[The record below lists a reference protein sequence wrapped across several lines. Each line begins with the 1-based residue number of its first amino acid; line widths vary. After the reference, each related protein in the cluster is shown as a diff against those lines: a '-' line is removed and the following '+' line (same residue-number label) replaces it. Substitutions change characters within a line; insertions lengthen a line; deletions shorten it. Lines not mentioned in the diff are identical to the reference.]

1 MTTVD
6 DRSVRLVDAAQV
18 VHVESGSGYGAI
30 GADVHVFRD
39 RGPVYLLT
47 EHRPPDPVDTA
58 WLLAQPSRMLN
69 ADLAVVTFT
78 GRDRELAALTAWRDA
93 ATPRLS
99 ARWMHAPGGQGKTR
113 LAAQFATESMAAGWK
128 VVRALHGPGQ
138 PLPGSQDLRLGG
150 APGLLLVVDYADR
163 WPVSHLR
170 WLFHNALFHQ
180 AVPTRLLLLARSV
193 HTWSAVRAELEE
205 LRAETGEFPL
215 GPLGGGTARER
226 VERRAEMF
234 RVARD
239 CLAERYGVPD
249 PTAIEPPLPL
259 SHPGFDLT
267 LTLHMAA
274 LTAVDA
280 HVRGLRPPDDM
291 AGLSVYLLDRERKHW
306 TRLYENR
313 LEGLDFA
320 TPPSDMARAVFTA
333 ALTGPTT
340 HPAGAAALRRVDGKA
355 HHERL
360 LADHAACYPPL
371 APGSVLEP
379 LYPDRLAEDF
389 VALTLPGHD
398 VPAYAP
404 ASWAAP
410 TASALTR
417 RDRDG
422 APPVHISRAITL
434 LASAAAPDRWPH
446 VAVHLGEIL
455 REDPR
460 LALDAGSGALS
471 ALADVTSL
479 PVEVLESIHSVLPEE
494 RHADL
499 DPGIA
504 ALVER
509 LYRHRLALD
518 PAPAERA
525 RLHHTL
531 ARRHAY
537 AGRYRSA
544 EESVRGAVRIRTLLA
559 AGDPEAYE
567 PDLADSLGN
576 LAVVL
581 SELGRRREALD
592 VAREAVTIRRRLA
605 AADPRA
611 HEPGLARALD
621 NLGIRLVRVGE
632 LREGLAAS
640 REAVALHRRLAAE
653 GAGADEAVALAD
665 SLDNLGAHLSACG
678 HAEEAIA
685 TAREAV
691 ELWRRLAATVPAAHE
706 PGLGH
711 ALNALSNALSEVG
724 RAPDALAAA
733 EEAVALWRR
742 LAADSPAAFEHELV
756 QALGTLGIRLSDV
769 GRHRDAAATSREVV
783 EIYRRLAARAPA
795 RYERNLAIMLLNLG
809 GQVYH
814 LGELPEALALTEEAV
829 ALWRKLVATEP
840 DANEPGLARTVCNLG
855 VFLRESGRL
864 AEARAAGLEA
874 TALHRRLAARHP
886 EAFEPFLAN
895 SLDNLGS
902 TLAALGLA
910 ADALAAAEEAAAIHR
925 RLATAD
931 PDVHE
936 PDLAG
941 SLSNLG
947 QRYAAAGRYQAAVE
961 ASDEAVAILRRLATA
976 DPAHEASLTKA
987 LQAAALLRPAADSAP
1002 WPPADS

>member
-340 HPAGAAALRRVDGKA
+340 HPAGAAALRNRK
-355 HHERL
+355 
-360 LADHAACYPPL
+360 
-371 APGSVLEP
+371 S
-379 LYPDRLAEDF
+379 
-389 VALTLPGHD
+389 GHCGRRNMRCPS
-398 VPAYAP
+398 PA
-404 ASWAAP
+404 
-410 TASALTR
+410 R
-417 RDRDG
+417 RR
-422 APPVHISRAITL
+422 
-434 LASAAAPDRWPH
+434 
-446 VAVHLGEIL
+446 
-455 REDPR
+455 
-460 LALDAGSGALS
+460 
-471 ALADVTSL
+471 
-479 PVEVLESIHSVLPEE
+479 
-494 RHADL
+494 
-499 DPGIA
+499 
-504 ALVER
+504 
-509 LYRHRLALD
+509 
-518 PAPAERA
+518 
-525 RLHHTL
+525 RLHGGTL
-531 ARRHAY
+531 ARR
-537 AGRYRSA
+537 RRNA
-544 EESVRGAVRIRTLLA
+544 EAPGVMIRA
-559 AGDPEAYE
+559 
-567 PDLADSLGN
+567 
-576 LAVVL
+576 
-581 SELGRRREALD
+581 
-592 VAREAVTIRRRLA
+592 
-605 AADPRA
+605 
-611 HEPGLARALD
+611 
-621 NLGIRLVRVGE
+621 
-632 LREGLAAS
+632 
-640 REAVALHRRLAAE
+640 
-653 GAGADEAVALAD
+653 GAGAPGPAAGHYATRCKQDGPAMHARRAVAMRAMTGA
-665 SLDNLGAHLSACG
+665 SLC
-678 HAEEAIA
+678 
-685 TAREAV
+685 R
-691 ELWRRLAATVPAAHE
+691 
-706 PGLGH
+706 
-711 ALNALSNALSEVG
+711 
-724 RAPDALAAA
+724 
-733 EEAVALWRR
+733 
-742 LAADSPAAFEHELV
+742 
-756 QALGTLGIRLSDV
+756 
-769 GRHRDAAATSREVV
+769 
-783 EIYRRLAARAPA
+783 
-795 RYERNLAIMLLNLG
+795 
-809 GQVYH
+809 
-814 LGELPEALALTEEAV
+814 
-829 ALWRKLVATEP
+829 
-840 DANEPGLARTVCNLG
+840 
-855 VFLRESGRL
+855 
-864 AEARAAGLEA
+864 
-874 TALHRRLAARHP
+874 
-886 EAFEPFLAN
+886 
-895 SLDNLGS
+895 
-902 TLAALGLA
+902 
-910 ADALAAAEEAAAIHR
+910 
-925 RLATAD
+925 
-931 PDVHE
+931 
-936 PDLAG
+936 
-941 SLSNLG
+941 
-947 QRYAAAGRYQAAVE
+947 QRQAA
-961 ASDEAVAILRRLATA
+961 
-976 DPAHEASLTKA
+976 
-987 LQAAALLRPAADSAP
+987 RPAAIDAAGTSTRRAFFLP
-1002 WPPADS
+1002 